1 MSGADNKTNGIFQF
15 SQKTSTR
22 MKTEYFNKCQ
32 IDINLVLV
40 RTIYPSNIGSV
51 ARVMG
56 NMGARRLILI
66 DPQCEINSKAR
77 ESAAGA
83 QKYLASRST
92 YSHWDEF
99 YQNEMSGV
107 RIGLTR
113 RTGKLRTDMSL
124 NNVLSKLNL
133 NFSESSPSQIYLVFG
148 PEDNGL
154 SANDLA
160 LLNFSASLPI
170 FGEFPSMNL
179 SHAVLLACYLVKD
192 WAQALTIDQINP
204 DIIDQPKMKPQES
217 LIGKRKANGLY
228 FPDESIR
235 IWLEAIG
242 FSLEKRRA
250 SAYTTIRRLLLQN
263 QPSETEL
270 HVLEAVLQQNIRKL
284 RNAPMASDCS
294 AGDSTPK

>member
-1 MSGADNKTNGIFQF
+1 MSGAENKTNGIFQF
-15 SQKTSTR
+15 SQETSTR
-22 MKTEYFNKCQ
+22 MKTGCFNKCQ

-40 RTIYPSNIGSV
+40 RTIYPSNVGSV

-56 NMGARRLILI
+56 NMGARRLILV

-113 RTGKLRTDMSL
+113 RTGKLRTDISL

-133 NFSESSPSQIYLVFG
+133 NLSESYPLQIYLVFG

-154 SANDLA
+154 SADDLA
-160 LLNFSASLPI
+160 LLNFSANLPI

-217 LIGKRKANGLY
+217 LIGKSKTNGLY

-284 RNAPMASDCS
+284 RNASMASDRS
-294 AGDSTPK
+294 AGDSTP

>member
-1 MSGADNKTNGIFQF
+1 
-15 SQKTSTR
+15 
-22 MKTEYFNKCQ
+22 MKTECFNKGQ
-32 IDINLVLV
+32 LGINLVLV

-56 NMGARRLILI
+56 NMGADRLILI

-77 ESAAGA
+77 EGAAGA
-83 QKYLASRST
+83 QIYLASRSI

-99 YQNEMSGV
+99 YQNERSGI

-113 RTGKLRTDMSL
+113 RTGKLRTDISL
-124 NNVLSKLNL
+124 NEVLPKLNL
-133 NFSESSPSQIYLVFG
+133 NLSDSSPLQIYLIFG

-154 SANDLA
+154 SADDLA

-170 FGEFPSMNL
+170 FGDFPSMNL
-179 SHAVLLACYLVKD
+179 SHAALLACYLVRD
-192 WAQALTIDQINP
+192 WAQDLAINEIVP
-204 DIIDQPKMKPQES
+204 DIIDQPKMNPQES
-217 LIGKRKANGLY
+217 FIGKRKTGGLY
-228 FPDESIR
+228 FPDQAIR
-235 IWLEAIG
+235 TWLEAIG

-284 RNAPMASDCS
+284 RNATLAHNGS
-294 AGDSTPK
+294 AGESAPK

>member
-22 MKTEYFNKCQ
+22 MKTECFNKRQ

-66 DPQCEINSKAR
+66 DPKCEINSKAR

-113 RTGKLRTDMSL
+113 RTGKLRTDISL

-133 NFSESSPSQIYLVFG
+133 NLSESYPLQIYLVFG

-154 SANDLA
+154 SADDLA

-192 WAQALTIDQINP
+192 WAQALTIDQTNP
-204 DIIDQPKMKPQES
+204 NTIDQPIMKPQES
-217 LIGKRKANGLY
+217 LVGKRKTNGLY

-235 IWLEAIG
+235 IWLEEIG

-284 RNAPMASDCS
+284 RNTSMASDRS
-294 AGDSTPK
+294 AGDSTP

>member
-1 MSGADNKTNGIFQF
+1 
-15 SQKTSTR
+15 
-22 MKTEYFNKCQ
+22 MKTECFHKSQ
-32 IDINLVLV
+32 IDIDLVLV

-113 RTGKLRTDMSL
+113 RTGKLRTDISL

-133 NFSESSPSQIYLVFG
+133 NLPNSYPLRIYLVFG

-154 SANDLA
+154 SADDLA

-192 WAQALTIDQINP
+192 WAQAMTINQPNS
-204 DIIDQPKMKPQES
+204 DIVENPKMRPQDV
-217 LIGKRKANGLY
+217 LIGKSKANGLY

-235 IWLEAIG
+235 TWLEAIG

-284 RNAPMASDCS
+284 RNGSIVASDCS
-294 AGDSTPK
+294 AGESTSK

>member
-1 MSGADNKTNGIFQF
+1 
-15 SQKTSTR
+15 
-22 MKTEYFNKCQ
+22 MKTGCFNKSQ

-56 NMGARRLILI
+56 NMGARRLILV

-113 RTGKLRTDMSL
+113 RTGKLRTDISL
-124 NNVLSKLNL
+124 NDVLPKLNL
-133 NFSESSPSQIYLVFG
+133 NLSESNPLQIYLVFG
-148 PEDNGL
+148 PEDHGL
-154 SANDLA
+154 SADDLA

-192 WAQALTIDQINP
+192 WAQALAIDQISP
-204 DIIDQPKMKPQES
+204 DDDVGHPKMKPQEG
-217 LIGKRKANGLY
+217 LIGKRKTSGLY

-235 IWLEAIG
+235 IWLEEIG

-284 RNAPMASDCS
+284 RNASMASERS

>member
-1 MSGADNKTNGIFQF
+1 
-15 SQKTSTR
+15 
-22 MKTEYFNKCQ
+22 MKTECFNKSQ
-32 IDINLVLV
+32 IGINLVLV

-56 NMGARRLILI
+56 NMGARRLILV

-83 QKYLASRST
+83 QEYLASRST

-113 RTGKLRTDMSL
+113 RTGKLRTDISL
-124 NNVLSKLNL
+124 NDVLPKLNL
-133 NFSESSPSQIYLVFG
+133 NLSESNPLQIYLVFG
-148 PEDNGL
+148 PEDHGL
-154 SANDLA
+154 SADDLA

-192 WAQALTIDQINP
+192 WAQALAIDQISP
-204 DIIDQPKMKPQES
+204 DDVGHPKMKPQEG
-217 LIGKRKANGLY
+217 LIGKRKTSGLY

-235 IWLEAIG
+235 IWLEEIG

-284 RNAPMASDCS
+284 RNASMASERS

>member
-1 MSGADNKTNGIFQF
+1 
-15 SQKTSTR
+15 
-22 MKTEYFNKCQ
+22 MKTECFNKSQ
-32 IDINLVLV
+32 IGINLVLV

-56 NMGARRLILI
+56 NMGACRLILV

-99 YQNEMSGV
+99 YQNEISGV

-113 RTGKLRTDMSL
+113 RTGKLRTDISL
-124 NNVLSKLNL
+124 NDVLPRLNL
-133 NFSESSPSQIYLVFG
+133 NLSDSNPPQIYLVFG

-154 SANDLA
+154 SADDLA

-192 WAQALTIDQINP
+192 WAQALAIDQIRQV
-204 DIIDQPKMKPQES
+204 DIDQPKMKPQEG
-217 LIGKRKANGLY
+217 LIGKRKTGGLY

-235 IWLEAIG
+235 IWLEEIG

-284 RNAPMASDCS
+284 RNASMASERS